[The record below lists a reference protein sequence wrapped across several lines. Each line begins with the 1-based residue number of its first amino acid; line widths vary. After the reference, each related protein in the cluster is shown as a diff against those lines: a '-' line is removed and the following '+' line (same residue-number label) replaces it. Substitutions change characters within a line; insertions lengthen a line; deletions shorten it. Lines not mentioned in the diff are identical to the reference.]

1 MGLAERSA
9 LAAKKLAE
17 ARPGW
22 AATHFGNALLAAVE
36 ALEEARNREHQTPMP
51 GQIVL
56 ITDLQEGGRLDG
68 LQGFEWP
75 RGVEVIVEPLKARRP
90 TNAGLELVT
99 ERDNAGNPTN
109 LPALHIR
116 LSHSSP
122 PTRQQF
128 RVGWVRAGENNFL
141 GARVD
146 LYLRPS

>member
-22 AATHFGNALLAAVE
+22 SATHFGNALLAAVE

-75 RGVEVIVEPLKARRP
+75 RGVGGIVEPLKARRP

-99 ERDNAGNPTN
+99 ERDNPGNVTN
-109 LPALHIR
+109 LPR
-116 LSHSSP
+116 LRIP
-122 PTRQQF
+122 PTNSSTATRHQF
-128 RVGWVRAGENNFL
+128 PAPWLPPAQNT
-141 GARVD
+141 
-146 LYLRPS
+146 